1 MDNWNGIVSLLIAC
15 LELVLIINII
25 VFAQKNRFNNI
36 SVIFLI
42 ILMIYQALEFIMC
55 HLGYSSSFFAYA
67 AFIDISFLPPLD
79 LYLIYTFFFKKNNI
93 LKYLFVTPFFFIVYY
108 AIVLNHFEVT
118 TCTVFYAVYHY
129 PLGTLFGAY
138 YYLPIAASVFF
149 LISYLR
155 KGTAPQKILFAGLF
169 LTGHIIMSLP
179 VFFAFLLSALR
190 MPGMLNSVESIMC
203 KFAFVYALCLT
214 FFALN
219 NKESIND

>member
-15 LELVLIINII
+15 IELVLIINIL
-25 VFAQKNRFNNI
+25 VFAEKNKFNNI
-36 SVIFLI
+36 STLFLI

-55 HLGYSSSFFAYA
+55 HLGYSTSFMAYL

-79 LYLIYTFFFKKNNI
+79 LYLIYTYFNKKNDN
-93 LKYLFVTPFFFIVYY
+93 LKYLFVIPFFFIIYY
-108 AIVLNHFEVT
+108 AFVLNKFEIAS
-118 TCTVFYAVYHY
+118 CAAFYAVYNY

-155 KGTAPQKILFAGLF
+155 KGTAPKKILFAGLL
-169 LTGHIIMSLP
+169 LTGHIIMALP
-179 VFFAFLLSALR
+179 VLFAFLLASLR

-203 KFAFVYALCLT
+203 KFAFSYALCLA

-219 NKESIND
+219 NKESVNE